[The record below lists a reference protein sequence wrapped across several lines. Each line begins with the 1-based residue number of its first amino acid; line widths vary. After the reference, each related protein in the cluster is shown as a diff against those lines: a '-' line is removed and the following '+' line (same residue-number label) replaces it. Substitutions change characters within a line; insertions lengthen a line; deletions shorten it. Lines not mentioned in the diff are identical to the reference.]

1 MTGTAW
7 LQTSSARLVR
17 VDRIIEVDLW
27 GRPFSGAEAPLAVA
41 GQPARIVARLDTA
54 AEPWREIATVSCPGR
69 GADLIA
75 ELLVTCAAAVESRA
89 GSVRYVYGRYEQ
101 GELSGWSQGTALPA
115 VSWGRSAVPVP
126 GRWGS
131 QARPGPSGSEHD

>member
-7 LQTSSARLVR
+7 LQTSGARLVR
-17 VDRIIEVDLW
+17 LDRIIEIDLW
-27 GRPFSGAEAPLAVA
+27 GPPFSGADAPPAVA
-41 GQPARIVARLDTA
+41 GRPARIVARLDTA
-54 AEPWREIATVSCPGR
+54 AEPWREIATVSSPDR

-75 ELLVTCAAAVESRA
+75 QLLVTCAAAVESRA
-89 GSVRYVYGRYEQ
+89 GSVRYVYGCYEQ

-115 VSWGRSAVPVP
+115 VSWERSAVLVP

-131 QARPGPSGSEHD
+131 QARPGPGGSGHD